1 MGKPLIYEPQLH
13 FIDQFDWIAVTLLL
27 LPKLIPSSAT
37 IDVLKH
43 TDKIKH
49 QVYLFFFF
57 YNKTKKSCEF
67 SQLVNFFPPVAS
79 VSVKDA
85 QPQSHQQFG

>member
-1 MGKPLIYEPQLH
+1 MEKLLIYEPQLH
-13 FIDQFDWIAVTLLL
+13 FIDQFDWITVTLLL

-49 QVYLFFFF
+49 QVYLFF
-57 YNKTKKSCEF
+57 
-67 SQLVNFFPPVAS
+67 
-79 VSVKDA
+79 
-85 QPQSHQQFG
+85 